1 MPDQTDTQP
10 SAQPLEAPAPSDEP
24 RPPEQPTQAD
34 PDLANVTEKGREPSD
49 EKWLP

>member
-10 SAQPLEAPAPSDEP
+10 STQPSEAPQPSDEP

-34 PDLANVTEKGREPSD
+34 PDLANVTEKGRKPND
-49 EKWLP
+49 DKWLP